1 LTSPFGIDRLMTI
14 NRWNSLDGEIFYLT
28 PGILAP
34 KGWKMLKNEFRIE
47 NTIYSLNR
55 EFKNGIC

>member
-1 LTSPFGIDRLMTI
+1 MTI

-34 KGWKMLKNEFRIE
+34 KGWKILKNEFRIE